1 VTQNPQKPV
10 RAASLPEVARKP
22 SAIVS
27 SVDSRE
33 QSEVDSRQLFADA
46 NELFIRHDGERY
58 TLRRTS
64 KGKLILT
71 K

>member
-1 VTQNPQKPV
+1 MSQNLAKALIAGNVKWTAGSIKANSKPV
-10 RAASLPEVARKP
+10 E
-22 SAIVS
+22 IDS
-27 SVDSRE
+27 SV
-33 QSEVDSRQLFADA
+33 LFENG

-64 KGKLILT
+64 RGKLILT

>member
-1 VTQNPQKPV
+1 VTQNPQKPLRATPV
-10 RAASLPEVARKP
+10 PDVAREPAASAS
-22 SAIVS
+22 SA
-27 SVDSRE
+27 DSRRV
-33 QSEVDSRQLFADA
+33 SEVDSKQLFADA

>member
-1 VTQNPQKPV
+1 MTQNPQKPLQ
-10 RAASLPEVARKP
+10 AASPPDVARKP
-22 SAIVS
+22 PATAG
-27 SVDSRE
+27 SVDE
-33 QSEVDSRQLFADA
+33 HKQAEVDSKQLFADA

>member
-1 VTQNPQKPV
+1 MGIVAEHPQSILQKSAQPPEK
-10 RAASLPEVARKP
+10 AASNGGTDKP
-22 SAIVS
+22 G
-27 SVDSRE
+27 
-33 QSEVDSRQLFADA
+33 EVDSKQLFADG

>member
-1 VTQNPQKPV
+1 MSIVAEHPQRLLQKSARQLEDATHNTSGAEKPG
-10 RAASLPEVARKP
+10 
-22 SAIVS
+22 
-27 SVDSRE
+27 
-33 QSEVDSRQLFADA
+33 EVDSKQLFADG